1 MPLESGRREDRVPRH
16 GSAEPGADV
25 ESVPDAPRRSSIAG
39 WSIRRKL
46 TLLVTIPLV
55 VLLVGGG
62 VLVASLT
69 GTYQRAHTARL
80 DAELMEPSLRLSRV
94 LFNEFGMPGLIAS
107 KDLAGVRAQTD
118 TEVKVIRPKLQEL
131 ADRDSSNST
140 LPDSAKNMLDQLDQ
154 LTAMRKSIDQATASG
169 ELKGVSTSST
179 ITSLTQNLFTA
190 AQALPEKLATDVGVT
205 AIDRDTISGGSLF
218 SSISQMGFGAATEIT
233 VFTKVFTGQ
242 LEVNPNTIKQLES
255 LVAQENLGLTRAQSV
270 ANTQQAKTLVA
281 LADEE
286 QPMTTWRRTLEGAT
300 GQDGTKLGQTDD
312 FTKTATTRLA
322 DIEKVATTASR
333 TTLKSA
339 QDAETGALFRV
350 ALVAGAVLVTI
361 LAVSA
366 LLTTI
371 ARTVTAP
378 LRRLRDGAVEV
389 ASVQLPAAVARIEQD
404 GVGADVAL
412 PPVLPAN
419 FNPGPETLAVAH
431 AVDDLGAEAV
441 RLATAQVRLRR
452 ALDEA
457 FVSMSR
463 RSQSMV
469 EKQLAII
476 DSLES
481 QEQDPDQLRNL
492 FRLDHLAARMRRY
505 NDNLLVLAGSAVR
518 TRATAPVKIAEL
530 FRAAT
535 SEMEQYERVRL
546 QPVSGASIAGT
557 VAGELV
563 HLLAELLDNAA
574 MYSPPS
580 SAIVLSAAFTADGGL
595 QIEVLDAGVG
605 ISPGELDR
613 LNSRLTQPEAID
625 TQVPSRMG
633 LFVVARLARRGTFGV
648 QLQARPDA
656 SGTIALVRV
665 PASLVIGAPG
675 STGETPTGVNPQ
687 LRPLTPA
694 AGSPRPQLTPNTGAG
709 AGATQSGY
717 ASFGQMGALPQRE
730 APAPTISA
738 SGAAAQ
744 AAAGVRSVADT
755 DDSELPRR
763 RRVPGGGPNAG
774 LPADAIASVESG
786 STGLFTPNV
795 PAAPSE
801 SGEPRGAAAAIG
813 RGGAQPTPAFG
824 FGQQQDQPAFG
835 FGQPPEQSG
844 YTRPELPSGRSGQFT
859 PPPPETTPGGIPSL
873 PTRTPGERTP
883 QPLSGFGSQGFGQN
897 VQSFGQGQNDQS
909 FGQNAQGF
917 GQGQNDQGYGRN
929 DQGYGQDD
937 QGYGRNDQGYG
948 QDDQGY
954 GQNDQSYG
962 RGYDKNDQGFA
973 DRPGQ
978 TFGQPA
984 AQTFETFENRT
995 GPVAYGAGD
1004 NTPAAGI
1011 SGLPGLARRPVENG
1025 GYTGY
1030 TGEQPVVDPLSAPT
1044 GSFRAAPNQGL
1055 PTGEVRPE
1063 WQDPELPAEL
1073 AQRASAAASYR
1084 PAEPATPMIGED
1096 NRTDFND
1103 PTPIFDQISVW
1114 FSSEPAPAAPS
1125 ISVENGDQ
1133 RIIDLRDHERERN
1146 KQSTR
1151 WAALG
1156 DQRWLATNARASAA
1170 PDTDGR
1176 SDAGLPTRRPGANLL
1191 PSTAAAVTDS
1201 STARPR
1207 QGANRAQPA
1216 DPTVVRGRL
1225 GNYQRGLAN
1234 ARKARQKAD
1243 PAPAFNP
1250 VGASLF
1256 TTNSDGGADSGSSA
1270 EQGGDQ

>member
-1 MPLESGRREDRVPRH
+1 MPVNEPVKDDVGRSLSGRPDYRMPLEGGRREDRVPRH

-46 TLLVTIPLV
+46 TLLVTIPLI
-55 VLLVGGG
+55 VLLIGGG
-62 VLVASLT
+62 VLVASLA
-69 GTYQRAHTARL
+69 GTYQKAHTARL
-80 DAELMEPSLRLSRV
+80 DAEMMEPSLRLARV
-94 LFNEFGMPGLIAS
+94 LFNELGMPESNTDSDTLTELR
-107 KDLAGVRAQTD
+107 DETD
-118 TEVKVIRPKLQEL
+118 TEIASITPQLEDL
-131 ADRDSSNST
+131 AARDSSDTT
-140 LPDSAKNMLDQLDQ
+140 LSSAAQAMLTQLDQ
-154 LTAMRKSIDQATASG
+154 LSEIRTLVDQLIDSGDIQTSSGSAQISTETESLFDAAQDLPEDLALDLTVTGIDQDT
-169 ELKGVSTSST
+169 LSS
-179 ITSLTQNLFTA
+179 
-190 AQALPEKLATDVGVT
+190 
-205 AIDRDTISGGSLF
+205 GSLY
-218 SSISQMGFGAATEIT
+218 SSIAQMGFAAAEEIT
-233 VFTKVFTGQ
+233 VFSDVFTGQ
-242 LEVNPNTIKQLES
+242 EEVDNDLIRDLETLIAEQQLGLSQGMSVATGSQREDLAGLSNQTASMNRWRQSLES
-255 LVAQENLGLTRAQSV
+255 SL
-270 ANTQQAKTLVA
+270 
-281 LADEE
+281 
-286 QPMTTWRRTLEGAT
+286 
-300 GQDGTKLGQTDD
+300 GQDSSTISGNSSTFAELASG
-312 FTKTATTRLA
+312 RLA
-322 DIEKVATTASR
+322 NIEEVATEAGR

-361 LAVSA
+361 LVVSA

-378 LRRLRDGAVEV
+378 LRRLRAGAVEV

-404 GVGADVAL
+404 GVGADISL
-412 PPVLPAN
+412 PPVLPAD
-419 FNPGPETLAVAH
+419 FNPGPETLEVAH

-613 LNSRLTQPEAID
+613 LNARLTQPEAID

-675 STGETPTGVNPQ
+675 STGENPTGINPQ
-687 LRPLTPA
+687 VHPLTPA
-694 AGSPRPQLTPNTGAG
+694 AGTPRPQLPQAPSPAG
-709 AGATQSGY
+709 AGPNAYS
-717 ASFGQMGALPQRE
+717 SFGQMGQQPQRSLPE
-730 APAPTISA
+730 PPRRQPQPQPERDRDLHDSPAA
-738 SGAAAQ
+738 AAAAAGVAAQ
-744 AAAGVRSVADT
+744 AAAGVRSVAGGADA
-755 DDSELPRR
+755 ELPRR
-763 RRVPGGGPNAG
+763 RRVPGAGPNAG
-774 LPADAIASVESG
+774 LPAEAIAATETA

-795 PAAPSE
+795 PTSAGE
-801 SGEPRGAAAAIG
+801 STERGQSKALG
-813 RGGAQPTPAFG
+813 RGPAQQTGG
-824 FGQQQDQPAFG
+824 FGYGQQDQDDSAAFD
-835 FGQPPEQSG
+835 FGQPERQEPAAFDFGTQSQQ
-844 YTRPELPSGRSGQFT
+844 TFARSEPQTGRSTQFV
-859 PPPPETTPGGIPSL
+859 PPPPETTPGGIPNL

-883 QPLSGFGSQGFGQN
+883 PSLSRLGGQGFGRTQEEPDN
-897 VQSFGQGQNDQS
+897 
-909 FGQNAQGF
+909 
-917 GQGQNDQGYGRN
+917 R
-929 DQGYGQDD
+929 
-937 QGYGRNDQGYG
+937 
-948 QDDQGY
+948 
-954 GQNDQSYG
+954 
-962 RGYDKNDQGFA
+962 GFA
-973 DRPGQ
+973 PLPGQ
-978 TFGQPA
+978 SRTPQPQQKQGVDSRLGLPA
-984 AQTFETFENRT
+984 
-995 GPVAYGAGD
+995 GPSTYGVED
-1004 NTPAAGI
+1004 STPATGF
-1011 SGLPGLARRPVENG
+1011 SGLPGLNRRSAEDGPSTGSYPV
-1025 GYTGY
+1025 T
-1030 TGEQPVVDPLSAPT
+1030 DPLSAPT

-1055 PTGEVRPE
+1055 PTGEQGQDWR
-1063 WQDPELPAEL
+1063 DPELPNEL
-1073 AQRASAAASYR
+1073 AARASASAAYR
-1084 PAEPATPMIGED
+1084 PAEPPTAMIGD
-1096 NRTDFND
+1096 DVRPDFND

-1114 FSSEPAPAAPS
+1114 FSSEPAQAAPS

-1156 DQRWLATNARASAA
+1156 DQRWLATNARASSA
-1170 PDTDGR
+1170 PETSGR
-1176 SDAGLPTRRPGANLL
+1176 SEAGLPTRRPGANLL
-1191 PSTAAAVTDS
+1191 PSTAGAVTDGPPARQRPAA
-1201 STARPR
+1201 TAPSRG
-1207 QGANRAQPA
+1207 QGADAS
-1216 DPTVVRGRL
+1216 VVRGRL
-1225 GNYQRGLAN
+1225 GSYQRGLAN
-1234 ARKARQKAD
+1234 ARKARQKTD

-1256 TTNSDGGADSGSSA
+1256 TTNSDGGADNGSSA

>member
-1 MPLESGRREDRVPRH
+1 
-16 GSAEPGADV
+16 
-25 ESVPDAPRRSSIAG
+25 
-39 WSIRRKL
+39 
-46 TLLVTIPLV
+46 
-55 VLLVGGG
+55 
-62 VLVASLT
+62 
-69 GTYQRAHTARL
+69 
-80 DAELMEPSLRLSRV
+80 
-94 LFNEFGMPGLIAS
+94 
-107 KDLAGVRAQTD
+107 
-118 TEVKVIRPKLQEL
+118 
-131 ADRDSSNST
+131 
-140 LPDSAKNMLDQLDQ
+140 
-154 LTAMRKSIDQATASG
+154 
-169 ELKGVSTSST
+169 
-179 ITSLTQNLFTA
+179 
-190 AQALPEKLATDVGVT
+190 
-205 AIDRDTISGGSLF
+205 
-218 SSISQMGFGAATEIT
+218 
-233 VFTKVFTGQ
+233 VFTGQ
-242 LEVNPNTIKQLES
+242 TRVLPSTIQDLERLI
-255 LVAQENLGLTRAQSV
+255 AQEDLGLTQAQSV
-270 ANTQQAKTLVA
+270 ANAQQTQALIALQNQDPAMTRWRQALEDSVGKTTVRIG
-281 LADEE
+281 
-286 QPMTTWRRTLEGAT
+286 QPTDFSKLAT
-300 GQDGTKLGQTDD
+300 G
-312 FTKTATTRLA
+312 RLA
-322 DIEKVATTASR
+322 DIETVATTASR

-361 LAVSA
+361 LVVSA

-404 GVGADVAL
+404 GVGADIAL

-419 FNPGPETLAVAH
+419 FNPGPETLLVAH

-613 LNSRLTQPEAID
+613 LNSRLTQPESID

-675 STGETPTGVNPQ
+675 STGETPTGAHPQ
-687 LRPLTPA
+687 MRPLTPA
-694 AGSPRPQLTPNTGAG
+694 AGTPRPQLTPNAG
-709 AGATQSGY
+709 AGASQSGY
-717 ASFGQMGALPQRE
+717 ASFGQMGQLPQRE
-730 APAPTISA
+730 ASAPAISA
-738 SGAAAQ
+738 AGAAAQ

-763 RRVPGGGPNAG
+763 RRVPGAGPNAG
-774 LPADAIASVESG
+774 LPADAIASVETG

-813 RGGAQPTPAFG
+813 RGGAQATPAFG

-835 FGQPPEQSG
+835 FGQQQEQQSG
-844 YTRPELPSGRSGQFT
+844 YARPELPSGRGGQQQFT

-897 VQSFGQGQNDQS
+897 QPSMFGQNDQGFGQNDQGFGQNDQS
-909 FGQNAQGF
+909 FGQDEPSF
-917 GQGQNDQGYGRN
+917 
-929 DQGYGQDD
+929 
-937 QGYGRNDQGYG
+937 
-948 QDDQGY
+948 
-954 GQNDQSYG
+954 G
-962 RGYDKNDQGFA
+962 RGYDQNDQGFA

-984 AQTFETFENRT
+984 ARNFETFGNQT
-995 GPVAYGAGD
+995 GPTAYGAGD

-1011 SGLPGLARRPVENG
+1011 SGLPGLARRPDDGG

-1030 TGEQPVVDPLSAPT
+1030 TGEQPVSDPLSAPT

-1055 PTGEVRPE
+1055 PSGEVRPE
-1063 WQDPELPAEL
+1063 WQDPELPTEL
-1073 AQRASAAASYR
+1073 AQRASAAASYQ
-1084 PAEPATPMIGED
+1084 PADQGAPMIGED
-1096 NRTDFND
+1096 NRSDFND

-1114 FSSEPAPAAPS
+1114 FSSEPASAAPS

-1146 KQSTR
+1146 KQSSR

-1201 STARPR
+1201 PTARPR
-1207 QGANRAQPA
+1207 QGANRAQPPA
-1216 DPTVVRGRL
+1216 DASVVRGRL

-1234 ARKARQKAD
+1234 ARKARQKSD

>member
-1 MPLESGRREDRVPRH
+1 MPRH

-55 VLLVGGG
+55 VLLIGGG

-69 GTYQRAHTARL
+69 GTYQKAHTARL
-80 DAELMEPSLRLSRV
+80 DAEAMEPALRLSRV
-94 LFNEFGMPGLIAS
+94 LFNEFAMPGLIAS
-107 KDLAGVRAQTD
+107 KDLPGVRAQTD
-118 TEVKVIRPKLQEL
+118 AEIKVMRPKLEAL
-131 ADRDSSNST
+131 AARDSKNSS
-140 LPDSAKNMLDQLDQ
+140 LPDSARDMLHQLDQ
-154 LTAMRKSIDQATASG
+154 ISEIRKQVDVTIRTG
-169 ELKGVSTSST
+169 ELKNVSTLPT
-179 ITSLTQNLFTA
+179 ITSATLGLFDA
-190 AQALPEKLATDVGVT
+190 AQSLPEKLATDLGVT
-205 AIDRDTISGGSLF
+205 ATNRDTITAGSVF
-218 SSISQMGFGAATEIT
+218 SSVSQMGFGAAEEIT

-242 LEVNPNTIKQLES
+242 LAINPSTIQELER
-255 LVAQENLGLTRAQSV
+255 LIAAQNLGLTQAQSV
-270 ANTQQAKTLVA
+270 ANAEQSKTLIA
-281 LADEE
+281 LNDEGRE
-286 QPMTTWRRTLEGAT
+286 MVVWRNTLENALGK
-300 GQDGTKLGQTDD
+300 DGTKIANPGD
-312 FTKTATTRLA
+312 FSKLATTRLA
-322 DIEKVATTASR
+322 DIEKVATTSSR

-350 ALVAGAVLVTI
+350 ALVAGAVLITI
-361 LAVSA
+361 LVVSA

-404 GVGADVAL
+404 GVGADIAL

-675 STGETPTGVNPQ
+675 STGETPTGTHPQ
-687 LRPLTPA
+687 MRPLTPA
-694 AGSPRPQLTPNTGAG
+694 VGTPRPQLTPGAGAG

-717 ASFGQMGALPQRE
+717 ASFGQMGQSQAQPQRE
-730 APAPTISA
+730 TPAPAVSA
-738 SGAAAQ
+738 AGAAAQ

-774 LPADAIASVESG
+774 LPADAIASVETG

-813 RGGAQPTPAFG
+813 RGGAQATPAFG

-835 FGQPPEQSG
+835 FGQQQDQSAFGFGQQQEQSSG
-844 YTRPELPSGRSGQFT
+844 YSRPELPAGRSSQFT

-883 QPLSGFGSQGFGQN
+883 QPLSGFGGQ
-897 VQSFGQGQNDQS
+897 SAFGQNDQS
-909 FGQNAQGF
+909 AF
-917 GQGQNDQGYGRN
+917 GQNDQSAF
-929 DQGYGQDD
+929 
-937 QGYGRNDQGYG
+937 
-948 QDDQGY
+948 

-962 RGYDKNDQGFA
+962 RSYGQDDQNFNDQGFA

-978 TFGQPA
+978 TFGQPP
-984 AQTFETFENRT
+984 AQTFESFENRT
-995 GPVAYGAGD
+995 GPAAYGAGD

-1011 SGLPGLARRPVENG
+1011 SGLPGLARRPADAG
-1025 GYTGY
+1025 GYSGYTDSGY
-1030 TGEQPVVDPLSAPT
+1030 TGEQPVSDPLSAPT

-1063 WQDPELPAEL
+1063 WQDPELPTEL
-1073 AQRASAAASYR
+1073 AQRASAAASYQ
-1084 PAEPATPMIGED
+1084 PADTGSSMIGED
-1096 NRTDFND
+1096 NRSDFND

-1207 QGANRAQPA
+1207 QGATRAQPA
-1216 DPTVVRGRL
+1216 DPTVIRGRL

>member
-1 MPLESGRREDRVPRH
+1 MPRH

-55 VLLVGGG
+55 VLLIGGG

-69 GTYQRAHTARL
+69 GTYQKAHTARL
-80 DAELMEPSLRLSRV
+80 DAEAMEPSLRLSRV

-107 KDLAGVRAQTD
+107 KDLPGVRAQTD
-118 TEVKVIRPKLQEL
+118 AEIKAIRPKLQQL
-131 ADRDSSNST
+131 ADRHASGGST
-140 LPDSAKNMLDQLDQ
+140 LPDSARDMLRQLDQ
-154 LTAMRKSIDQATASG
+154 LGSMRSTIDQYTKDG
-169 ELKGVSTSST
+169 DLKNVPTLPT
-179 ITSLTQNLFTA
+179 ITSLTQNLFGA
-190 AQALPEKLATDVGVT
+190 AQALPTKLATDVGVT
-205 AIDRDTISGGSLF
+205 AVNQDTIAGASLF
-218 SSISQMGFGAATEIT
+218 SSISQMGFGAAREIT

-242 LEVNPNTIKQLES
+242 QEINPLTVQDLES
-255 LVAQENLGLTRAQSV
+255 LIATQDLGFSQGQSV
-270 ANTQQAKTLVA
+270 ATAEQTKTLVA
-281 LADEE
+281 LSDEE
-286 QPMTTWRRTLEGAT
+286 QQMDLYRRALEGAL
-300 GQDGTKLGQTDD
+300 GKDGTKIAKPAD
-312 FTKTATTRLA
+312 FSDAATARLA

-350 ALVAGAVLVTI
+350 ALVAGAVLITI
-361 LAVSA
+361 LVVSA

-404 GVGADVAL
+404 GVGADIVL

-419 FNPGPETLAVAH
+419 FNPGPETLLVAH

-675 STGETPTGVNPQ
+675 STGETPTGTHPQ

-694 AGSPRPQLTPNTGAG
+694 AGNPRPQLTPGAGAG

-717 ASFGQMGALPQRE
+717 ASFGQMGQLPPRE
-730 APAPTISA
+730 TPAPAVSA
-738 SGAAAQ
+738 AGAAAQ

-774 LPADAIASVESG
+774 LPADAIASVETG

-813 RGGAQPTPAFG
+813 RSGAQATPAFG

-835 FGQPPEQSG
+835 FGQPGQQQDQPAFGFGQPGQQQEQQSG
-844 YTRPELPSGRSGQFT
+844 YSRPELPSGRNGQFT

-883 QPLSGFGSQGFGQN
+883 QPLSGFGSQSAF
-897 VQSFGQGQNDQS
+897 GQNDQS
-909 FGQNAQGF
+909 AF
-917 GQGQNDQGYGRN
+917 
-929 DQGYGQDD
+929 
-937 QGYGRNDQGYG
+937 
-948 QDDQGY
+948 
-954 GQNDQSYG
+954 GQNDQSAFARNEQTFGQDDQAYG
-962 RGYDKNDQGFA
+962 RGYGQNDQGFA

-978 TFGQPA
+978 TFGQPP
-984 AQTFETFENRT
+984 AQTFESFENRT
-995 GPVAYGAGD
+995 GPAAYGAGD

-1011 SGLPGLARRPVENG
+1011 SGLPGLARRPAEG
-1025 GYTGY
+1025 DGYSSY
-1030 TGEQPVVDPLSAPT
+1030 TGEQPVSDPLSAPT

-1063 WQDPELPAEL
+1063 WQDPELPTEL

-1084 PAEPATPMIGED
+1084 PSDTGSTMIGED
-1096 NRTDFND
+1096 NRADFND

-1146 KQSTR
+1146 KQSSR

-1207 QGANRAQPA
+1207 QGANRAQPPA
-1216 DPTVVRGRL
+1216 DASVVRGRL

-1234 ARKARQKAD
+1234 ARKARQKSD

>member
-1 MPLESGRREDRVPRH
+1 MPRH

-55 VLLVGGG
+55 VLLIGGG
-62 VLVASLT
+62 FLVWSLT
-69 GTYQRAHTARL
+69 TTYQKAHTARL

-94 LFNEFGMPGLIAS
+94 LFNEFGMPGANTDAE
-107 KDLAGVRAQTD
+107 KLAGLRAQTD
-118 TEVKVIRPKLQEL
+118 SEVAAIRPKLEDL
-131 ADRDSSNST
+131 ADRGSS
-140 LPDSAKNMLDQLDQ
+140 DSALPGTATTMLAQLD
-154 LTAMRKSIDQATASG
+154 RIPSIRSTVDSMIDNGALSG
-169 ELKGVSTSST
+169 STGVNQVRSITEL
-179 ITSLTQNLFTA
+179 LFDVTRD
-190 AQALPEKLATDVGVT
+190 LPENLATDLGVT
-205 AIDRDTISGGSLF
+205 TNDIDTVAGGQLF
-218 SSISQMGFGAATEIT
+218 SAVSRTGFSAAEEIT
-233 VFTKVFTGQ
+233 VFSGVFTGQ
-242 LEVNPNTIKQLES
+242 TKVNITTVRNLES
-255 LVAQENLGLTRAQSV
+255 LVAQQALGVTQAEAVADDAQTRRLLELSNLNANMNRWRNSLENSLVEPGDSLGSP
-270 ANTQQAKTLVA
+270 N
-281 LADEE
+281 
-286 QPMTTWRRTLEGAT
+286 
-300 GQDGTKLGQTDD
+300 D
-312 FTKTATTRLA
+312 FTKLAVSRLA
-322 DIEKVATTASR
+322 DIETVATEAGR
-333 TTLKSA
+333 TTLKTA

-350 ALVAGAVLVTI
+350 AVVAGAVLVTI
-361 LAVSA
+361 LVVSA

-378 LRRLRDGAVEV
+378 LRRLRAGAVEV

-404 GVGADVAL
+404 GVGADISL
-412 PPVLPAN
+412 PPVLPAD
-419 FNPGPETLAVAH
+419 FNPGPETLEVAH

-613 LNSRLTQPEAID
+613 LNARLTQPESID

-675 STGETPTGVNPQ
+675 STGENPTGTNPQ
-687 LRPLTPA
+687 VRPLTPS
-694 AGSPRPQLTPNTGAG
+694 AGMPRPQLSQPQGQAQN
-709 AGATQSGY
+709 GY
-717 ASFGQMGALPQRE
+717 GTFGQMGQPALRE
-730 APAPTISA
+730 QQIPAPSPAATA
-738 SGAAAQ
+738 AGAAAQ
-744 AAAGVRSVADT
+744 AAAGVRSVADE

-763 RRVPGGGPNAG
+763 RRGPATGTNAG
-774 LPADAIASVESG
+774 LPPEASNIADTG
-786 STGLFTPNV
+786 SSGLFTPNIPTAPGEAPERNAGTFAARPGAAPQQQ
-795 PAAPSE
+795 PAAFSF
-801 SGEPRGAAAAIG
+801 S
-813 RGGAQPTPAFG
+813 QDD
-824 FGQQQDQPAFG
+824 QQQGFARPESQPART
-835 FGQPPEQSG
+835 P
-844 YTRPELPSGRSGQFT
+844 QFT
-859 PPPPETTPGGIPSL
+859 LPPPETTPGGIPSL
-873 PTRTPGERTP
+873 PTRTPGARTP
-883 QPLSGFGSQGFGQN
+883 QPLGGLSQGFGQN
-897 VQSFGQGQNDQS
+897 E
-909 FGQNAQGF
+909 QGF
-917 GQGQNDQGYGRN
+917 GPEDEQPE
-929 DQGYGQDD
+929 
-937 QGYGRNDQGYG
+937 
-948 QDDQGY
+948 
-954 GQNDQSYG
+954 
-962 RGYDKNDQGFA
+962 QGFNTRA
-973 DRPGQ
+973 GLGFGQ
-978 TFGQPA
+978 QNPPNFTAQQVRGLGQPDPTFGQPLPGFGQA
-984 AQTFETFENRT
+984 AFENNQRQPPARPA
-995 GPVAYGAGD
+995 GYGADD

-1011 SGLPGLARRPVENG
+1011 SGLPGLSRRPIESGPATG
-1025 GYTGY
+1025 GL
-1030 TGEQPVVDPLSAPT
+1030 PVNDPLSAST
-1044 GSFRAAPNQGL
+1044 GSFRAAPNRGL
-1055 PTGEVRPE
+1055 PSGQENSD
-1063 WQDPELPAEL
+1063 WQDPDLPTEL
-1073 AQRASAAASYR
+1073 AARASASAAYR
-1084 PAEPATPMIGED
+1084 PAEPPSPMIGE
-1096 NRTDFND
+1096 NVRPDFND

-1133 RIIDLRDHERERN
+1133 RVIDLRDHEREN
-1146 KQSTR
+1146 TKQSSR

-1156 DQRWLATNARASAA
+1156 DQRWLATNARAASA
-1170 PDTDGR
+1170 PETDGR

-1191 PSTAAAVTDS
+1191 PSTAGAVTDAAA
-1201 STARPR
+1201 ARPR
-1207 QGANRAQPA
+1207 ATPA
-1216 DPTVVRGRL
+1216 RGQAADATVVRGRL
-1225 GNYQRGLAN
+1225 GSYQRGLAN
-1234 ARKARQKAD
+1234 ARKARQKSD

>member
-1 MPLESGRREDRVPRH
+1 MPRH
-16 GSAEPGADV
+16 GSVEPGADV

-62 VLVASLT
+62 VLVASLA
-69 GTYQRAHTARL
+69 GTYQKAHTARL

-94 LFNEFGMPGLIAS
+94 LFNEFGMPGANTDADKLAKLREETDDEIAAI
-107 KDLAGVRAQTD
+107 K
-118 TEVKVIRPKLQEL
+118 PKLEDL
-131 ADRDSSNST
+131 SERGSSSDSSLPTTAST
-140 LPDSAKNMLDQLDQ
+140 MLNQLDRIDDIRKLVDSLLDNKE
-154 LTAMRKSIDQATASG
+154 LTGTSGVNQVTTAA
-169 ELKGVSTSST
+169 E
-179 ITSLTQNLFTA
+179 NLFNA
-190 AQALPEKLATDVGVT
+190 ARDLPEELATDLGVT
-205 AIDRDTISGGSLF
+205 SGNHETVTSSSLF
-218 SSISQMGFGAATEIT
+218 TSVSQMGFAAAEEIT
-233 VFTKVFTGQ
+233 VFSNAFTGQ
-242 LEVNPNTIKQLES
+242 VVVDVNAVRNLES
-255 LVAQENLGLTRAQSV
+255 LVAQQELGLSSAQSV
-270 ANTQQAKTLVA
+270 AFTEDQRNQLIA
-281 LADEE
+281 LSN
-286 QPMTTWRRTLEGAT
+286 QTPSMSRWRSALEGQI
-300 GQDGTKLGQTDD
+300 GK
-312 FTKTATTRLA
+312 TKTSNFGDSSAFAELASSRLA
-322 DIEKVATTASR
+322 DIEETATAAGR

-339 QDAETGALFRV
+339 QDAETAALFRV
-350 ALVAGAVLVTI
+350 ALVAAAVIVTI
-361 LAVSA
+361 LVVSA

-378 LRRLRDGAVEV
+378 LRRLRAGAVEV

-404 GVGADVAL
+404 GVGADIAL
-412 PPVLPAN
+412 PPVLPAD
-419 FNPGPETLAVAH
+419 FNPGPETLEVAH

-613 LNSRLTQPEAID
+613 LNARLTQPEAID

-687 LRPLTPA
+687 VRPLTPA
-694 AGSPRPQLTPNTGAG
+694 AGQSQLPQGPVQGG
-709 AGATQSGY
+709 GY
-717 ASFGQMGALPQRE
+717 SSFGEMSQPLPQRE
-730 APAPTISA
+730 LPQTPSPAA
-738 SGAAAQ
+738 AAAGVAAQ
-744 AAAGVRSVADT
+744 AAAGVRSVADEVEA
-755 DDSELPRR
+755 ELPRR
-763 RRVPGGGPNAG
+763 RRTPGSTGM
-774 LPADAIASVESG
+774 PAEATAAIGEPG

-795 PAAPSE
+795 PAAQAE
-801 SGEPRGAAAAIG
+801 TAERGQGTG
-813 RGGAQPTPAFG
+813 RSAVQQEQPAAFG
-824 FGQQQDQPAFG
+824 FGQQHDEQPAAFG
-835 FGQPPEQSG
+835 FAQQAQPAALEQEPAAFDFSQQEPHQG
-844 YTRPELPSGRSGQFT
+844 YSRPEPQAPRANQFVS
-859 PPPPETTPGGIPSL
+859 PPPETTPGGIPNL
-873 PTRTPGERTP
+873 PTRRPGEHKAQMPGSFGP
-883 QPLSGFGSQGFGQN
+883 QNGPSMFGQTDQDFAPSQRQGFESRQTPARP
-897 VQSFGQGQNDQS
+897 S
-909 FGQNAQGF
+909 
-917 GQGQNDQGYGRN
+917 GY
-929 DQGYGQDD
+929 
-937 QGYGRNDQGYG
+937 
-948 QDDQGY
+948 
-954 GQNDQSYG
+954 
-962 RGYDKNDQGFA
+962 
-973 DRPGQ
+973 
-978 TFGQPA
+978 
-984 AQTFETFENRT
+984 E
-995 GPVAYGAGD
+995 AGD
-1004 NTPAAGI
+1004 STPAAGI
-1011 SGLPGLARRPVENG
+1011 SGLPGLVRRPAGNG
-1025 GYTGY
+1025 PATGSLPVRGPA
-1030 TGEQPVVDPLSAPT
+1030 TGSLPVNDPLSAPT
-1044 GSFRAAPNQGL
+1044 GSFRAAPNPAL
-1055 PTGEVRPE
+1055 PAGESTSD
-1063 WQDPELPAEL
+1063 WQDPELSNEITA
-1073 AQRASAAASYR
+1073 RATAAAAYR
-1084 PAEPATPMIGED
+1084 PTDSQPLIGD
-1096 NRTDFND
+1096 SRPDFND

-1114 FSSEPAPAAPS
+1114 FSSEPAQAAPS

-1133 RIIDLRDHERERN
+1133 RIIDLRDHERERS
-1146 KQSTR
+1146 KQSSR

-1170 PDTDGR
+1170 PETDGR

-1191 PSTAAAVTDS
+1191 PSTAGAVTD
-1201 STARPR
+1201 TPAARPR
-1207 QGANRAQPA
+1207 PSKPSQPA
-1216 DPTVVRGRL
+1216 DATVVRGRL
-1225 GNYQRGLAN
+1225 GSYQRGLAN
-1234 ARKARQKAD
+1234 ARKARAQAD

-1256 TTNSDGGADSGSSA
+1256 TTNSDGGADNGSSA

>member
-1 MPLESGRREDRVPRH
+1 VPRH
-16 GSAEPGADV
+16 GSVEPGADV

-55 VLLVGGG
+55 VLLIGGG
-62 VLVASLT
+62 VLVASLA
-69 GTYQRAHTARL
+69 GTYQKAHTARL
-80 DAELMEPSLRLSRV
+80 DAEAMEPSLRLARV
-94 LFNEFGMPGLIAS
+94 LFNELGMPSANTDTDTLTELRDETDAEVTSITPQLE
-107 KDLAGVRAQTD
+107 DLAA
-118 TEVKVIRPKLQEL
+118 
-131 ADRDSSNST
+131 RDSGNSA
-140 LPDSAKNMLDQLDQ
+140 LASSAASMLSQLDQLDDIRSLVDQ
-154 LTAMRKSIDQATASG
+154 LIDSGALDSASG
-169 ELKGVSTSST
+169 VTQVRTETL
-179 ITSLTQNLFTA
+179 SLFNA
-190 AQALPEKLATDVGVT
+190 ARDLPQDLATDLGVT
-205 AIDRDTISGGSLF
+205 AIDQDTVAGGSLY
-218 SSISQMGFGAATEIT
+218 SSISQMGFAAAEEIT
-233 VFTKVFTGQ
+233 LFSRVFTGQ
-242 LEVNPNTIKQLES
+242 EKVDN
-255 LVAQENLGLTRAQSV
+255 
-270 ANTQQAKTLVA
+270 
-281 LADEE
+281 E
-286 QPMTTWRRTLEGAT
+286 QIRTLEGLVAEQELGLDAGMSVADSSQSEALAT
-300 GQDGTKLGQTDD
+300 LKNQSASMDRWRLSLESTLGKSNASIAESPSA
-312 FTKTATTRLA
+312 FSELASGRLA
-322 DIEKVATTASR
+322 NIEEVATDAAR

-339 QDAETGALFRV
+339 QDAETGALFQV
-350 ALVAGAVLVTI
+350 ALVAGAVLITI
-361 LAVSA
+361 LVVSA

-378 LRRLRDGAVEV
+378 LRRLRAGAVEV

-404 GVGADVAL
+404 GVGADISL
-412 PPVLPAN
+412 PPVLPAD
-419 FNPGPETLAVAH
+419 FNPGPETLEVAH
-431 AVDDLGAEAV
+431 AVDDLGSEAV

-613 LNSRLTQPEAID
+613 LNARLTQPEAID

-675 STGETPTGVNPQ
+675 STGENPTGVNPQ
-687 LRPLTPA
+687 VRPIAPA
-694 AGSPRPQLTPNTGAG
+694 ADTPRPQLPAAPMPEPAGPGGYNT
-709 AGATQSGY
+709 
-717 ASFGQMGALPQRE
+717 FGQMGQLPQRE
-730 APAPTISA
+730 QPEPPRPPQRDRDLQGSPAA
-738 SGAAAQ
+738 AAAAAGVAAQ
-744 AAAGVRSVADT
+744 AAAGVRSVAGE
-755 DDSELPRR
+755 DDGELPRR
-763 RRVPGGGPNAG
+763 RRVPGAGPNAG
-774 LPADAIASVESG
+774 LPAEAMVATETA

-795 PAAPSE
+795 PTSSNETIGDRAPAKQISRGPAQQPVGFGAGQQEQQEPAAFAFGQQDLQEPAAFDFGQQSQQAFARP
-801 SGEPRGAAAAIG
+801 EPRTG
-813 RGGAQPTPAFG
+813 RGG
-824 FGQQQDQPAFG
+824 
-835 FGQPPEQSG
+835 
-844 YTRPELPSGRSGQFT
+844 QFT
-859 PPPPETTPGGIPSL
+859 PPPETTPGGIPNL

-883 QPLSGFGSQGFGQN
+883 PALSGFGQAFAAEPEDN
-897 VQSFGQGQNDQS
+897 
-909 FGQNAQGF
+909 
-917 GQGQNDQGYGRN
+917 R
-929 DQGYGQDD
+929 
-937 QGYGRNDQGYG
+937 
-948 QDDQGY
+948 
-954 GQNDQSYG
+954 
-962 RGYDKNDQGFA
+962 GFA
-973 DRPGQ
+973 PRPGQ
-978 TFGQPA
+978 SREPLPSRETGQLPQLPA
-984 AQTFETFENRT
+984 R
-995 GPVAYGAGD
+995 PSVYGAD
-1004 NTPAAGI
+1004 DSTPATGFAGM
-1011 SGLPGLARRPVENG
+1011 PGLTRRTEESGPS
-1025 GYTGY
+1025 TGSIP
-1030 TGEQPVVDPLSAPT
+1030 TTDPLSAPT

-1055 PTGEVRPE
+1055 PTGEQAVG
-1063 WQDPELPAEL
+1063 WGDSELPNEL
-1073 AQRASAAASYR
+1073 AARATASAAYR
-1084 PAEPATPMIGED
+1084 PAEPPTAMIGD
-1096 NRTDFND
+1096 DARPDFND

-1114 FSSEPAPAAPS
+1114 FSSDPAQAAPS

-1146 KQSTR
+1146 KQSSR

-1156 DQRWLATNARASAA
+1156 DQRWLATNARAASA
-1170 PDTDGR
+1170 PETDGR
-1176 SDAGLPTRRPGANLL
+1176 SEAGLPTRRPGANLL
-1191 PSTAAAVTDS
+1191 PSTAGAVTDAPP
-1201 STARPR
+1201 ARPR
-1207 QGANRAQPA
+1207 PAAVPNRGQGADAS
-1216 DPTVVRGRL
+1216 VVRGRL
-1225 GNYQRGLAN
+1225 GSYQRGLAN
-1234 ARKARQKAD
+1234 ARKARQKTD

-1256 TTNSDGGADSGSSA
+1256 TTNSDGGADNGSSA